1 MILSSYQE
9 LAARLTGE
17 RGKIQMY
24 IMTSEATKEP
34 TLDFLREN
42 EYFGLEPDQL
52 TIFEQRVIPAL
63 DNQVS
68 TGDQLKTSEAAVQL
82 LFRESSSWRPSPS

>member
-1 MILSSYQE
+1 MILSCYQE
-9 LAARLTGE
+9 LVARLTGE

-42 EYFGLEPDQL
+42 DYFGLAADQL

-63 DNQVS
+63 DSQVR
-68 TGDQLKTSEAAVQL
+68 TEDQHCRGPQYNIVI
-82 LFRESSSWRPSPS
+82 

>member
-1 MILSSYQE
+1 MTTQSVSQSVSLSCYQE

-24 IMTSEATKEP
+24 IMTSEATREP
-34 TLDFLREN
+34 TLEFLREN
-42 EYFGLEPDQL
+42 DYFGLCEDQL

-63 DNQVS
+63 DMEVS
-68 TGDQLKTSEAAVQL
+68 GNNDVPT
-82 LFRESSSWRPSPS
+82 